1 MLDRAA
7 IDGLRYEWNA
17 GSCGYPRLAVQLE
30 WECWSVRLSPTC
42 DEDAGACDY
51 PRLAVQIECW
61 SVRLSPTCGT
71 DRMLERATILDL
83 RYR

>member
-1 MLDRAA
+1 
-7 IDGLRYEWNA
+7 
-17 GSCGYPRLAVQLE
+17 CGYPRPAAVQI
-30 WECWSVRLSPTC
+30 ECWSVRLSSTC
-42 DEDAGACDY
+42 GTDRMLGRCGY

-71 DRMLERATILDL
+71 DEMQGVRLSSTCGTDRMLERAAILDL